1 MFFRIPIAFFTNFT
15 ESQKMSQTVQAS
27 SIREGLILSAQNN
40 YEATKTVISQSLIVQ
55 SYCQKLLMQAPIN
68 FGGATKLKDSE
79 DKINKGLRKA
89 QDNAHFYLDVLQPKL
104 IQALM
109 NVKHFA
115 IREKVAAQSIR
126 IADSMDDILKYIKRP
141 LESAEKYEQD
151 AKDVLEGLKKFKRQL
166 AEDAALYQ
174 GVVDELNTLLDGE
187 EGLLEGY
194 QTELKKIEGSI
205 IDMSLLIASGGLAI
219 LGGAFLIAVGTISS
233 FVTAGTSLHLAAA
246 GGIMLLGGIGVTAG
260 GSVALAGLLDQKSAL
275 VNSSN
280 TVKQQAKVAREYVTA
295 FEDLRRGAHDSVEAV
310 QPMIN
315 GWTQLAVGLKS
326 LYDELSATSS
336 DDSISLAQDYFASY
350 IDGQMNSIM
359 VSIDNINAQMAGV
372 EIKNISVAQQADWTA
387 FAKQKVG
394 VLV

>member
-1 MFFRIPIAFFTNFT
+1 
-15 ESQKMSQTVQAS
+15 MSQTVQAS

-151 AKDVLEGLKKFKRQL
+151 AKDVLEGLKKFRKQL

-187 EGLLEGY
+187 KGLLEGY

-280 TVKQQAKVAREYVTA
+280 TVKQQAKVAREYVTT
-295 FEDLRRGAHDSVEAV
+295 FGDLHRGAADSVEAV
-310 QPMIN
+310 RPMIN

-336 DDSISLAQDYFASY
+336 DDSISQAQRYFASI
-350 IDGQMNSIM
+350 IDEQMSSIM
-359 VSIDNINAQMAGV
+359 VSIDNINARMAGV
-372 EIKNISVAQQADWTA
+372 EINNISEAQQADWTA